1 MKKILTFIIIT
12 FPTLVSAQQLRD
24 INDVAKKSVNIGNL
38 IVELAIA
45 LAVLFIIVNV
55 VRYLIAGSDDE
66 EARKKGGDAILY
78 GVIGLFAILSIW
90 GMVALLTNTFRLKK
104 KKKPDFSN
112 IKIGDPTNPNSQYKT
127 DANGTPQIPGVNA
140 DY

>member
-1 MKKILTFIIIT
+1 MKKILILIT
-12 FPTLVSAQQLRD
+12 ILFPTFASAQQLRD

-38 IVELAIA
+38 IVELAIS

-90 GMVALLTNTFRLKK
+90 GMVFLLTNTFRFSDNQR
-104 KKKPDFSN
+104 PDFN
-112 IKIGDPTNPNSQYKT
+112 NLRIQDPTINSR
-127 DANGTPQIPGVNA
+127 I
-140 DY
+140 